1 MKRLICSTAVALAL
15 TVPIAADYA
24 SARIGSTPHID
35 GAVQFPQT
43 RARIVRHT
51 IRLHIPQGRS
61 PLSHLI
67 IDVPKGL
74 IVSNNI
80 TLTDDVK
87 GKINADFSIVDN
99 QVIVKISQPLASES
113 KLKLVLN
120 DVAIRGVSNAWLYRI
135 SAKSVGVN
143 GEIPMGLA
151 QIHVY

>member
-1 MKRLICSTAVALAL
+1 MKRLICSVVALAL

-24 SARIGSTPHID
+24 GASIGSSPHID
-35 GAVQFPQT
+35 GSVQFPQT

-99 QVIVKISQPLASES
+99 QIVVKISQPVASES

-120 DVAIRGVSNAWLYRI
+120 DVRIRGVSNAWLYRI
-135 SAKSVGVN
+135 STKFVGVN
-143 GEIPMGLA
+143 REIPIGVA
-151 QIHVY
+151 QFRVY

>member
-1 MKRLICSTAVALAL
+1 MKRLICSAAVALAL

-24 SARIGSTPHID
+24 SASIGSTPHID

-51 IRLHIPQGRS
+51 IRLHIPQARS

-80 TLTDDVK
+80 TLTDNVK

-99 QVIVKISQPLASES
+99 QIIVKLSQPLTSES

-120 DVAIRGVSNAWLYRI
+120 DVRIRGVSNAWLYRI

-143 GEIPMGLA
+143 GEIPMGFA

>member
-1 MKRLICSTAVALAL
+1 MKRLICSAVALAL

-24 SARIGSTPHID
+24 GASIGSSPHID

-43 RARIVRHT
+43 RSRIVRHT
-51 IRLHIPQGRS
+51 IRLHIPQGSS
-61 PLSHLI
+61 PLSHLT

-74 IVSNNI
+74 IVNKNI

-99 QVIVKISQPLASES
+99 QIVVKISQPLASES

-120 DVAIRGVSNAWLYRI
+120 DVTIRGVSNAWLYRF
-135 SAKSVGVN
+135 STKLVGVN
-143 GEIPMGLA
+143 GEIPIGVA
-151 QIHVY
+151 RIHVY

>member
-43 RARIVRHT
+43 RSRIVRHT

-61 PLSHLI
+61 PLSHLT
-67 IDVPKGL
+67 IDVPEGL

-99 QVIVKISQPLASES
+99 QIVVKISQPLASES

-120 DVAIRGVSNAWLYRI
+120 DVTIRGVSNAWLYRI
-135 SAKSVGVN
+135 STKLVGIN
-143 GEIPMGLA
+143 GEIPIGVA
-151 QIHVY
+151 QIRVY

>member
-1 MKRLICSTAVALAL
+1 MKRLICSAVALAL

-24 SARIGSTPHID
+24 DARIGSTPHID

-43 RARIVRHT
+43 RAKIVRHT

-67 IDVPKGL
+67 IDVPQGL

-87 GKINADFSIVDN
+87 GKINAEFSMGDN
-99 QVIVKISQPLASES
+99 QIIVKISQPLASES

-120 DVAIRGVSNAWLYRI
+120 DVTIKGVSNAWLYRI

-143 GEIPMGLA
+143 GEIPMGFA

>member
-1 MKRLICSTAVALAL
+1 MKRLICLSAVALAL

-24 SARIGSTPHID
+24 SANIGSTPHIH

-51 IRLHIPQGRS
+51 IRLHIPQSRS
-61 PLSHLI
+61 PVSHLI
-67 IDVPKGL
+67 IDVPQGL
-74 IVSNNI
+74 IASNNI

-87 GKINADFSIVDN
+87 GKVNADFSMGDN
-99 QVIVKISQPLASES
+99 QIIIKISQPLTSES

-120 DVAIRGVSNAWLYRI
+120 NVKIRGVSNAWLYRI

-143 GEIPMGLA
+143 GEFPMGLA
-151 QIHVY
+151 RIPVY